1 MEVKVSLTIGL
12 PGAIMWSKE
21 ECLKTTQKV
30 IERKTKSGKV
40 FKKTIHVQT
49 EDLDK
54 MTKGSVRITDKNGK
68 NPEIITFYTRK
79 CKPAT
84 QTINMSKEAYEYMIS
99 KNSCPSCFKPRE
111 WSAMNKKER
120 LEAHLKRTVE
130 HLGGASYSYQIFGD

>member
-1 MEVKVSLTIGL
+1 MSEIKLSLSIELQGST
-12 PGAIMWSKE
+12 MFSKE

-68 NPEIITFYTRK
+68 IPRL
-79 CKPAT
+79 
-84 QTINMSKEAYEYMIS
+84 S
-99 KNSCPSCFKPRE
+99 PSTLE
-111 WSAMNKKER
+111 NVNR
-120 LEAHLKRTVE
+120 LLRPST
-130 HLGGASYSYQIFGD
+130 